1 MWKTFDVERGII
13 LKIKFCGA
21 TTGVTG
27 SCHLLTTGNH
37 KVLLDCGQFQG
48 GKKEEIL
55 NWEEFPFEPSEI
67 EAVILSHAHIDH
79 CGRIPL
85 LVKKG
90 FKGNVYCT
98 KPTADLLDVM
108 LKDSGY
114 IHEKEAEYQ
123 TKKALRKGGKPVE
136 PLYTFN
142 DAVESLKYIKPVLYD
157 QLITVN
163 DNIKIVFNDAG
174 HILGS
179 AITEIWVKE
188 NDGESKIVF
197 SGDLGMKNRPILRD
211 PTIIKKADY
220 LIMET
225 TYGDRV
231 HPEHTKG
238 IQDLIDIIVKTVRR
252 NGNVVIPSFA
262 VGRTQELLF
271 ELNKFYDY
279 DNEYSKLLS
288 KIKVYVDSPMATRAT
303 EVFKEN
309 ADVFDKE
316 TREFILNGDNPLEF
330 RNLVF
335 TATTEE
341 SKMINENNEPKII
354 ISASGM
360 CEAGRI
366 RHHLKHNLWD
376 SKNSVVFVGYQAEGT
391 LGRYLLDGA
400 KEVRLFGEDISVN
413 CEIYNLQGFS
423 GHADR
428 DSLLSWASGFEKR
441 PKQIFLVH
449 GEKEAKESFAKL
461 METKLNYKPIT
472 VNTNSEFELD
482 LNKGDILD
490 RKEYAEGPFEEYD
503 AQNLRSQLAEV
514 HDEMERILCNANIA
528 IDDETTKEKLANVS
542 NALKELEKSMIQV
555 GSSIS
560 NK

>member
-490 RKEYAEGPFEEYD
+490 RKEYAEGPFEDYD

>member
-1 MWKTFDVERGII
+1 
-13 LKIKFCGA
+13 
-21 TTGVTG
+21 
-27 SCHLLTTGNH
+27 
-37 KVLLDCGQFQG
+37 
-48 GKKEEIL
+48 
-55 NWEEFPFEPSEI
+55 
-67 EAVILSHAHIDH
+67 
-79 CGRIPL
+79 
-85 LVKKG
+85 
-90 FKGNVYCT
+90 
-98 KPTADLLDVM
+98 M